1 MRITKKYFLSAVLA
15 LSAVVSSAHAEHY
28 VMVHHGQGMDPFWPV
43 VERGARDG
51 AKAIGAQFE
60 SLFAPSG
67 DMADMARLIESAAA
81 NQPDGLIISL
91 PDVDALGPIIKSA
104 ADSGIPIITINSG
117 LDHYKKVGALLH
129 IGQPEREAGRAA
141 GERARRE
148 GKVTKALCL
157 IHEAYNKP
165 MMERCEGYFEGLGQ
179 PLNTI
184 ETTNDLAQIK
194 TRTAGALQADPSI
207 NAVFAISPNPCEG
220 ADAAIQELGA
230 DVHLSCIDMTAKVI
244 DLIKAGRVAYT
255 IDQQPYLQGYL
266 PITFL
271 HLYNTNARQLPGS
284 NVLSGPGFVDRSNA
298 SAVQALAG
306 ETR

>member
-1 MRITKKYFLSAVLA
+1 MKNIKKYLLSAAVV
-15 LSAVVSSAHAEHY
+15 LSALGSSAQAERY

-43 VERGARDG
+43 VEQGARDS
-51 AKAIGAQFE
+51 AKAIGAQYE
-60 SLFAPSG
+60 TLFAPSG

-81 NQPDGLIISL
+81 NQPDGMVISL
-91 PDVDALGPIIKSA
+91 PDVDALGATIKRVT
-104 ADSGIPIITINSG
+104 DSGIPVITINSG
-117 LDHYKKVGALLH
+117 LDHYKEVGALLH

-141 GERARRE
+141 GERAKRE

-194 TRTAGALQADPSI
+194 TRTAAALQADPSI

-220 ADAAIQELGA
+220 ADAAIRDVGA
-230 DVHLSCIDMTAKVI
+230 KIHLACIDMTAKII
-244 DLIKAGRVAYT
+244 DLIKTGRVAYT

-266 PITFL
+266 PLTFL

-298 SAVQALAG
+298 DAVQALAG
-306 ETR
+306 KTR

>member
-1 MRITKKYFLSAVLA
+1 MKKYFVCTALAITALLGSAQ
-15 LSAVVSSAHAEHY
+15 AEERY

-43 VERGARDG
+43 VERGARDS
-51 AKAIGAQFE
+51 AAAIGAKYE
-60 SLFAPSG
+60 ALFAPSG

-81 NQPDGLIISL
+81 MQPDGLIISL
-91 PDVDALGPIIKSA
+91 PDVDALGSTIKKVT
-104 ADSGIPIITINSG
+104 DSGVPVITINSG
-117 LDHYKKVGALLH
+117 LDHYKEVGALLH

-141 GERARRE
+141 GERAKRE

-165 MMERCEGYFEGLGQ
+165 MMDRCEGYFEGLGQ
-179 PLNTI
+179 ALNTI

-194 TRTAGALQADPSI
+194 TRTAAALQADPEI
-207 NAVFAISPNPCEG
+207 DAVFAISPNPCEG

-230 DVHLSCIDMTAKVI
+230 AVHLSCVDMTAKVI

-271 HLYNTNARQLPGS
+271 HLYNSNARQLPGS
-284 NVLSGPGFVDRSNA
+284 NVLSGPGFVDQRNA

-306 ETR
+306 TTR

>member
-1 MRITKKYFLSAVLA
+1 MNNMKKYFLSATLA
-15 LSAVVSSAHAEHY
+15 LSALAGSAQAEHY

-43 VERGARDG
+43 VERGARDS
-51 AKAIGAQFE
+51 AAAIGAKYE
-60 SLFAPSG
+60 TRFAPSG

-91 PDVDALGPIIKSA
+91 PDVDALGAAIKSA
-104 ADSGIPIITINSG
+104 ADSGIPVITINSG
-117 LDHYKKVGALLH
+117 LDHYQQVGALLH

-141 GERARRE
+141 GERAKRE
-148 GKVTKALCL
+148 GKVKKALCL

-194 TRTAGALQADPSI
+194 TRTVAALQADPDI
-207 NAVFAISPNPCEG
+207 NAVFGISPNPCEG

-230 DVHLSCIDMTAKVI
+230 DVHLACIDMTAKII
-244 DLIKAGRVAYT
+244 DLIKAGRVAFT

-271 HLYNTNARQLPGS
+271 HLYNNNARQLPGS

-298 SAVQALAG
+298 SAVEALAG
-306 ETR
+306 NTR